1 MTEPTKQKP
10 GRGPLIA
17 VFVFLIAIVAFYG
30 FSVQK
35 APKPADTTAGTETP
49 IEAATQTAVAP
60 ASTEPTAATETPA
73 ATAEQTAT
81 PSEEGSKDLL
91 AAPSSMILDVSKIMQ
106 DRVLG
111 NPDAPVTIIEYA
123 SMTCPHCAHFAT
135 TVLPDVKK
143 QLIDTGKA
151 KLIYRDFPLD
161 TFALRTAMMARC
173 AEPDKYYS
181 LIEVLFK
188 NQDRWTKSDNPIA
201 AVSQLGTLAGM
212 DDAYIKQCM
221 ESVELEAYIL
231 RGVQD
236 AQKNYN
242 LKSTPTFVFNDG
254 QEMLSGGHNVEDF
267 INIVNK
273 LSGGK

>member
-1 MTEPTKQKP
+1 MTEQTTKKP
-10 GRGPLIA
+10 SRGPLVA
-17 VFVFLIAIVAFYG
+17 VFVFLIAVIAFYG
-30 FSVQK
+30 LNAQK

-49 IEAATQTAVAP
+49 IEAATQTPAP
-60 ASTEPTAATETPA
+60 ASAEPTASPETPVEKAEEEA
-73 ATAEQTAT
+73 APAT
-81 PSEEGSKDLL
+81 DGNKDLL
-91 AAPSSMILDVSKIMQ
+91 AAPASMVLDVPKIMQ

-173 AEPDKYYS
+173 ADPDKYYS

-201 AVSQLGTLAGM
+201 AVTQLGTLAGM
-212 DDAYIKQCM
+212 DEAYIKQCM

-231 RGVQD
+231 RVVQD
-236 AQKNYN
+236 AQKNYT

-254 QEMLSGGHNVEDF
+254 QEILSGGHNVEDF
-267 INIVNK
+267 VNIVNK